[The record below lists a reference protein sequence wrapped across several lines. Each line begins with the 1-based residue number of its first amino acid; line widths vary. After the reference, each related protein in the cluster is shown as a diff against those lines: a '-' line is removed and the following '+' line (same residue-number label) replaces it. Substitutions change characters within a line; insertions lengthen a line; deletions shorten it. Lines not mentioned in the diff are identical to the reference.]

1 MRMRWTG
8 MIAPALAEVD
18 GTRLAFVVVDRIVLG
33 VVVEVLGRGR
43 TRGPGIEGHMY
54 YPL

>member
-1 MRMRWTG
+1 MRWTG
-8 MIAPALAEVD
+8 MIAQVLAEVD
-18 GTRLAFVVVDRIVLG
+18 MTRLAFVVVDRIALG
-33 VVVEVLGRGR
+33 VVVVDLGRGR